1 MRPRQWHD
9 RIPAAPGG
17 TGRRQVA
24 VLAPQQEAAT
34 VVVGPEEMDCEHSVD
49 CTGVARYLLKP
60 ARYSPWSLIVYGPLH
75 ANLARERGRDAG
87 GPDAER
93 SPGSRRLTR
102 CDEGWLVP
110 MRSVIVTGPGTTDVV
125 EIPVPAIGPRDLLIR
140 MRACGICGSD
150 ALYISYGGIPPRQ
163 GATPLGHEPAGEVVE
178 VGAQVDGIAVGDHVV
193 VNPIAAG
200 QTGNGGPFGGLSD
213 FLKIEDAE
221 LGRNLAVVPNHV
233 PFDIAAINEPMAV
246 SRHAVNRTRAQAGR
260 LGGHLR
266 GGAHRPRRRHCLQA
280 EGGRERRGGRRD
292 PRAPGDGPG
301 RGRRRRHQLRRG
313 RRRRAPQGAP
323 RHRGQCAGGTQ
334 GGHRHLSRRRRGAR
348 RDSDGPDRRQAG
360 RHARDRRR
368 AHSSRSAST
377 SAPSSST
384 ELNIVTSMGYPTEI
398 FEVTGDIAA
407 NVDRYSSIVSDRFA
421 FDDVQTALLAAST
434 PGTRGKVVV
443 TFD

>member
-1 MRPRQWHD
+1 
-9 RIPAAPGG
+9 
-17 TGRRQVA
+17 
-24 VLAPQQEAAT
+24 
-34 VVVGPEEMDCEHSVD
+34 
-49 CTGVARYLLKP
+49 
-60 ARYSPWSLIVYGPLH
+60 
-75 ANLARERGRDAG
+75 
-87 GPDAER
+87 
-93 SPGSRRLTR
+93 
-102 CDEGWLVP
+102 

-125 EIPVPAIGPRDLLIR
+125 DIPVPAIGPRDLLIR

-213 FLKIEDAE
+213 FLKIENAE

-246 SRHAVNRTRAQAGR
+246 SRHAVNRTRARPGDSVVIFGAGPIGLGAAIAYKLKGAGSVVVADVIPERLATALAVGADAVINCAEDDVAGR
-260 LGGHLR
+260 LRELHGTASNALGEPRVGTDIYLDAA
-266 GGAHRPRRRHCLQA
+266 GAPVVIQTALTA
-280 EGGRERRGGRRD
+280 
-292 PRAPGDGPG
+292 AK
-301 RGRRRRHQLRRG
+301 
-313 RRRRAPQGAP
+313 QGATLGIVAMHKQP
-323 RHRGQCAGGTQ
+323 V
-334 GGHRHLSRRRRGAR
+334 SIDFGALI
-348 RDSDGPDRRQAG
+348 
-360 RHARDRRR
+360 
-368 AHSSRSAST
+368 
-377 SAPSSST
+377 ST

>member
-1 MRPRQWHD
+1 
-9 RIPAAPGG
+9 
-17 TGRRQVA
+17 
-24 VLAPQQEAAT
+24 
-34 VVVGPEEMDCEHSVD
+34 
-49 CTGVARYLLKP
+49 
-60 ARYSPWSLIVYGPLH
+60 
-75 ANLARERGRDAG
+75 
-87 GPDAER
+87 
-93 SPGSRRLTR
+93 
-102 CDEGWLVP
+102 

-125 EIPVPAIGPRDLLIR
+125 DIPVPAIGPRDLLIR

-213 FLKIEDAE
+213 FLKIDNAE

-246 SRHAVNRTRAQAGR
+246 SRHAVNRTCARPGDSVVIFGAGPIGLGAAIAYKLKGAGSVVVADVIPERLATALAVGADAVINCAEDDVAGR
-260 LGGHLR
+260 LRELHGTASNALGEPRVGTDIYLDAA
-266 GGAHRPRRRHCLQA
+266 GAPVVIQTALTA
-280 EGGRERRGGRRD
+280 
-292 PRAPGDGPG
+292 AK
-301 RGRRRRHQLRRG
+301 
-313 RRRRAPQGAP
+313 QGATLGIVAVHKQP
-323 RHRGQCAGGTQ
+323 V
-334 GGHRHLSRRRRGAR
+334 SIDFGALI
-348 RDSDGPDRRQAG
+348 
-360 RHARDRRR
+360 
-368 AHSSRSAST
+368 
-377 SAPSSST
+377 ST